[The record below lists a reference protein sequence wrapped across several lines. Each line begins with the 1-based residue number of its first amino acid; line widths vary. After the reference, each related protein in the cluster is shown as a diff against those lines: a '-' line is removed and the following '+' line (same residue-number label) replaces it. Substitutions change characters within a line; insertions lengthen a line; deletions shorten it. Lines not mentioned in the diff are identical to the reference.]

1 MLLCEKLCAT
11 LCNNK
16 TADSQ
21 ILHDV
26 ARSFY
31 TELHGDFFEV
41 DCVEKRCSEAFYFF
55 DLKELK

>member
-1 MLLCEKLCAT
+1 MDGVKKRYTETLHFFCFLAT
-11 LCNNK
+11 DLR
-16 TADSQ
+16 
-21 ILHDV
+21 II
-26 ARSFY
+26 RIY

>member
-1 MLLCEKLCAT
+1 MLILL
-11 LCNNK
+11 
-16 TADSQ
+16 Q
-21 ILHDV
+21 ISHDV

-41 DCVEKRCSEAFYFF
+41 DGVEKRCSEEFYFF